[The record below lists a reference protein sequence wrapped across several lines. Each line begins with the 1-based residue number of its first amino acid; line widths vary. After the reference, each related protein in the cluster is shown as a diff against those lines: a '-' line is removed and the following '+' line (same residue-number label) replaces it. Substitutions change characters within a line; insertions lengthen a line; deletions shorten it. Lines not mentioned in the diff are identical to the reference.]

1 MHFCSF
7 TVSRLSL
14 RIWHVWICNHR
25 NCQRSRVLG
34 HWTRLLLLFPEVGTP
49 ATCVPCATQRFVH
62 IGWLFFRK
70 RNCSYVCL
78 NGGGHAQLG
87 FQWKRWPS
95 YTQKSLKRV
104 LRIPGWYEATE
115 REREKRNLPPWVLQI
130 RGQNAG
136 AVHSPDGDSAHRA
149 PWCPWP
155 LWWTSQCLEL
165 GKRKGWLRGCI
176 FWLGRSWQQRK

>member
-115 REREKRNLPPWVLQI
+115 REKERKEICLPGFCKSVGKMLGLCIHQMETQLTGRRGALGPYGGLHSAWNLGREK
-130 RGQNAG
+130 AG
-136 AVHSPDGDSAHRA
+136 SGDVFF
-149 PWCPWP
+149 
-155 LWWTSQCLEL
+155 
-165 GKRKGWLRGCI
+165 G
-176 FWLGRSWQQRK
+176 